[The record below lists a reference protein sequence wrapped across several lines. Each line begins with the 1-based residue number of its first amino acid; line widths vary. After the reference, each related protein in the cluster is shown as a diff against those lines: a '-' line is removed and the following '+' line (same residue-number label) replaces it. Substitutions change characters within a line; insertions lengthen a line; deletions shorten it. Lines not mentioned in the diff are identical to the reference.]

1 MSTGNQNPRNS
12 GRGAVKLLACVL
24 AFVLLSACTGPTDA
38 EALLAAAERLRQSIN
53 QRRAERQEA
62 T

>member
-1 MSTGNQNPRNS
+1 MSALHRAWRNEVAD
-12 GRGAVKLLACVL
+12 RAVVEVDQVASVK
-24 AFVLLSACTGPTDA
+24 SAPA
-38 EALLAAAERLRQSIN
+38 PAMLAAAERLRQSIN